1 MQFSKDIN
9 GLRAIAVVA
18 VVLFHFSVPGL
29 QGGFVGVDVFFV
41 ISGYLMTGII
51 MERLNSG
58 AFSVWKFY
66 ADRARRIVPA
76 LVVLCLALLAIG
88 WFLLLPS
95 DYKKL
100 GKQVGGSLGFVS
112 NILFWRESGYFD
124 AVSHRK
130 WLLHTWSLS
139 VEWQFYLLYPLLL
152 VALRRLLGQP
162 RIRWALAALA
172 LCSLALSIAQ
182 SGRAPSASFYLLPT
196 RTWEMLLGA
205 LVYLFPLQQGPR
217 ARLAM
222 EAAGLA
228 LVACSVIFLDPSD
241 VWPGSLALLPTAGTA
256 LVIWSRRQASPLF
269 DNRATQLLGRAS
281 YSIYLWHWPVVVG
294 LTQLSELAPLPR
306 TLTGIALSVVLGC
319 LSFRFVETPTRHL
332 GRGPH
337 AGGSRPRLRAPGA
350 LLGSVVAVA
359 ISGGAVAWATDGTPR
374 RFPVAVRLADGEALN
389 GNPYGRGCFSTFGA
403 PSPSCVMGGD
413 RKTSRAEMIGDS
425 HAASVVTALAE
436 AIPGHDGGVRFYGY
450 ASCPTL
456 QGATYGPSENRCGE
470 FNRDA
475 LSVLSH
481 EEPFVRPLVITNNW
495 TSYVEQARIRFVMRE
510 GSDGSTEPFSRER
523 YREELLG
530 TLCGLAR
537 SRRVYVTEPFPQFD
551 VDVPRAVA
559 YRLMRDPASADLT
572 IDIDEHRRRN
582 AFVLAVMQEAR
593 TRCGVRLLDP
603 TPYLCPGGRCM
614 ASLNGRPL
622 YSDGH
627 HLSEYGNRFLV
638 PMFRQVYDDAPPAR

>member
-41 ISGYLMTGII
+41 ISGYLMTGIVI
-51 MERLNSG
+51 GRMGSG
-58 AFSVWKFY
+58 TFSVWTFY

-112 NILFWRESGYFD
+112 NILFWREAGYFD

-152 VALRRLLGQP
+152 VALQRLIGQP
-162 RIRWALAALA
+162 RIRWALTALA

-205 LVYLFPLQQGPR
+205 LVFLFPLQQGPR

-228 LVACSVIFLDPSD
+228 LVGGSVVFLNPGD
-241 VWPGSLALLPTAGTA
+241 VWPGSLAILPTAGTA
-256 LVIWSRRQASPLF
+256 LVIWSMRQASPLF

-306 TLTGIALSVVLGC
+306 TLAGIALSVLIGC

-332 GRGPH
+332 GREPRHDNPRRFVH
-337 AGGSRPRLRAPGA
+337 APRA
-350 LLGSVVAVA
+350 LLAGLVVVAV
-359 ISGGAVAWATDGTPR
+359 SCGAVVWSTDGAPW
-374 RFPVAVRLADGEALN
+374 RFAAAVRLADGEALN
-389 GNPYGRGCFSTFGA
+389 SNPYGRGCFSTFGA
-403 PSPSCVMGGD
+403 PSPPCVMGGD

-436 AIPGHDGGVRFYGY
+436 AIPGHDGGVRFHGY

-456 QGATYGPSENRCGE
+456 RGATYGPSENLCGE

-475 LSVLSH
+475 LSALGH
-481 EEPFVRPLVITNNW
+481 EAPFTLPLVITNNW
-495 TSYVEQARIRFVMRE
+495 TSYLEQARIRFATRE
-510 GSDGSTEPFSRER
+510 GNDGATEPFSRER
-523 YREELLG
+523 YREELLA

-537 SRRVYVTEPFPQFD
+537 SRRVYVTEPFPEFA

-582 AFVLAVMQEAR
+582 AFVLAVMQEAQ
-593 TRCGVRLLDP
+593 TSCGVRLLDP

-614 ASLNGRPL
+614 ASLHGRPL

-638 PMFRQVYDDAPPAR
+638 PMFRQVYDDAPAAR